1 MPDQNLVS
9 STELAARI
17 VQEAESA
24 TPDSALLLGWMKTL
38 AEFARTDAKLAQSR
52 DDACSV
58 LLQRFIDMGDFAAL
72 CDLLRAKARW
82 TGNTISSGPE
92 IAAILASATKDRV
105 VQAKIE
111 CSGFGRRHPVEA
123 LDRLALLMT
132 LVPGAAVADG
142 RRGYG
147 VVEALDDFYRTAT
160 VKFDSDPDHPRK
172 IGFAFAADSLRL
184 VGPDHVLAL
193 RHADPEGFAKKEPAE
208 IVKLAL
214 KSYGKMPLAR
224 LREFLVAAVLPAGS
238 DWRAFWT
245 KARAKLALD
254 PSVHLPAAAK
264 KNEELEFWADAEQ
277 GAREASA
284 ATFRKFLANHD
295 PKAILEQ
302 VSLYLRTG
310 DSDLDDAAKA
320 ARAEAIR
327 DRLAYAVKACVAD
340 KRLGNPVKVRALVLA
355 LAAGAKTLQVRLR
368 FTDEESRENT
378 LDEFA
383 FVGELPETSD
393 GVKDDPVEIDIV
405 ATLSKP
411 SILLDAAKKL
421 PASQMEDVLGKIPLA
436 TDADVARAF
445 VSVVPR
451 MTSNLVDHIV
461 PKLIDGPAKADF
473 AAMVRDQFAQ
483 TEVYD
488 PEAPVDEDESG
499 ATAAVGLSFPL
510 LRWICRAQASKTLQP
525 LVYATVSPFAIASI
539 ASVALSMG
547 VDKENLR
554 MRNDLKKLF
563 IAGRRETSDGKT
575 LEVDEGSKW
584 LEPLLKDM
592 GPAERSAIFVRIQSL
607 ESVWEPLRKR
617 NLVAHLQRAFPGI
630 GEGAGAA
637 VPEESAAK
645 AAAAAFDRED
655 VTSQRTYRERQ
666 AQLRHLLD
674 VEMPQNRKDIEFAK
688 GFGDLSENF
697 EYESARAKERELVA
711 RQTQL
716 EADLKRVSAFDFEG
730 VPRGGAA
737 GLGSAVTVAGEDG
750 AEKTYSILGDWDS
763 APDLGILSHQ
773 TPLAKALIGHSEG
786 DTVEI
791 PAGEDAV
798 RTVVVK
804 AVAPLSPE
812 VVAWTKG

>member
-17 VQEAESA
+17 VQEAE
-24 TPDSALLLGWMKTL
+24 TEKPDSALLLGWMKSL
-38 AEFARTDAKLAQSR
+38 AEFAAADSKHEQSR

-58 LLQRFIDMGDFAAL
+58 LLQRFIDMGDFSAL

-82 TGNTISSGPE
+82 TGNTIASGPE
-92 IAAILASATKDRV
+92 IAAILSSATKDRV
-105 VQAKIE
+105 IQAKIE
-111 CSGFGRRHPVEA
+111 CAGFGRRHPVEA
-123 LDRLALLMT
+123 IDRLSLL
-132 LVPGAAVADG
+132 LAFVPGAPVADS

-147 VVEALDDFYRTAT
+147 VVESLDDFYKT
-160 VKFDSDPDHPRK
+160 VTVVFDSEPGRPRK

-193 RHADPEGFAKKEPAE
+193 RHADPEGFAKREPGE

-214 KSYGKMPLAR
+214 KSCGKMPLAR
-224 LREFLVAAVLPAGS
+224 LREFLLATVLPEGA

-245 KARAKLALD
+245 KARAQLVHD
-254 PSVHLPAAAK
+254 GEVHLPASAK
-264 KNEELEFWADAEQ
+264 KDEDLEYWADAER

-284 ATFRKFLANHD
+284 ATFRKFLSNHD
-295 PKAILEQ
+295 PKAILDQ
-302 VSLYLRTG
+302 VAVYLRT
-310 DSDLDDAAKA
+310 DFAALDDAAKA
-320 ARAEAIR
+320 ARLDAMR

-340 KRLGNPVKVRALVLA
+340 KRLGNQVKVRALVLA
-355 LAAGAKTLQVRLR
+355 LEAGLKTLPVRLR
-368 FTDEESRENT
+368 FTDEESRVNT

-383 FVGELPETSD
+383 FAGELPESSD
-393 GVKDDPVEIDIV
+393 GVKDDPVQIDIV

-411 SILLDAAKKL
+411 AIILDAAKKL
-421 PASQMEDVLGKIPLA
+421 PASQMESVLAKIPLE
-436 TDADVARAF
+436 TDAEVARAF
-445 VSVVPR
+445 VAVTPR
-451 MTSNLVDHIV
+451 MTSNLVDHVV
-461 PKLIDGPAKADF
+461 PKLIGGPAKEDF
-473 AAMVRDQFAQ
+473 AAMVRDQFSQ
-483 TEVYD
+483 TGVYD
-488 PEAPVDEDESG
+488 PEAIVEDD
-499 ATAAVGLSFPL
+499 ADPDAPVGLSFPL

-563 IAGRRETSDGKT
+563 VAGRKEVADGKA

-584 LEPLLKDM
+584 LVPLLKDM
-592 GPAERSAIFVRIQSL
+592 APAERTAIFVRVKSL
-607 ESVWEPLRKR
+607 EGVWEPLRKR
-617 NLVAHLQRAFPGI
+617 NLVAFLERSFPGI
-630 GEGAGAA
+630 EGVSGAEPAEEPAPAA
-637 VPEESAAK
+637 VPFA
-645 AAAAAFDRED
+645 RED
-655 VTSQRTYRERQ
+655 VTSQRTWRERQ

-716 EADLKRVSAFDFEG
+716 EADLKRVSAFDFDG
-730 VPRGGAA
+730 IQQNGLV
-737 GLGSAVTVAGEDG
+737 GLGSSVVVADESG
-750 AEKTYSILGDWDS
+750 AEKTEAILGDWDS

-773 TPLAKALIGHSEG
+773 TPLAKALVGHKEG

-798 RTVVVK
+798 RSVVVK
-804 AVAPLSPE
+804 SVGPLSAE
-812 VVAWTKG
+812 VLAWTKG

>member
-17 VQEAESA
+17 VQEAETA
-24 TPDSALLLGWMKTL
+24 APDSALLLGWMKSL
-38 AEFARTDAKLAQSR
+38 AEFAGADAKLAQSR

-58 LLQRFIDMGDFAAL
+58 LVQRFIDMGDFHAL
-72 CDLLRAKARW
+72 CDLMRAKARW
-82 TGNTISSGPE
+82 TGNAISSGPE
-92 IAAILASATKDRV
+92 TAAVLSSATKDRV

-123 LDRLALLMT
+123 LDRLALLMSF
-132 LVPGAAVADG
+132 VPGAPVADE

-147 VVEALDDFYRTAT
+147 VVESLDDFYKTAT
-160 VKFDSDPDHPRK
+160 VRFDSDPEHPRR

-184 VGPDHVLAL
+184 VGPEHVLAL
-193 RHADPEGFAKKEPAE
+193 RHADPEGFAKTDPGE

-224 LREFLVAAVLPAGS
+224 LREILLAAVLPAGT
-238 DWRAFWT
+238 DWRSFWA
-245 KARAKLALD
+245 KARARLMHD
-254 PSVHLPAAAK
+254 PSVHLPSAAK
-264 KNEELEFWADAEQ
+264 KGEELEFWADAEQ

-295 PKAILEQ
+295 PKAILDQ
-302 VSLYLRTG
+302 VAVYLRT
-310 DSDLDDAAKA
+310 DFAALDDAAKA
-320 ARAEAIR
+320 ARLDAMR

-355 LAAGAKTLQVRLR
+355 LDAGLKTLPVRLR
-368 FTDEESRENT
+368 FTDEESRANT

-383 FVGELPETSD
+383 FAGELPEHSD
-393 GVKDDPVEIDIV
+393 GAKDDPVEIDIV

-411 SILLDAAKKL
+411 AILLDAAKKL
-421 PASQMEDVLGKIPLA
+421 PASQMEGVLAKIPLE
-436 TDADVARAF
+436 TDAAVAREF
-445 VSVVPR
+445 VAVVPR

-461 PKLIDGPAKADF
+461 PKLAAGPAKAEF
-473 AAMVRDQFAQ
+473 AAMVRDQFSQ
-483 TEVYD
+483 TGVYD
-488 PEAPVDEDESG
+488 PEAAVDEDDEE
-499 ATAAVGLSFPL
+499 AASAPVGLSFPL
-510 LRWICRAQASKTLQP
+510 LRWICRAQASKSLKP

-539 ASVALSMG
+539 SSVALSMG

-563 IAGRRETSDGKT
+563 VAGRREEADGKT
-575 LEVDEGSKW
+575 VEVDEGSKW
-584 LEPLLKDM
+584 LVPLLQDM
-592 GPAERSAIFVRIQSL
+592 EPAERSAIFVRVRAL
-607 ESVWEPLRKR
+607 DGVWEPLRKR
-617 NLVAHLQRAFPGI
+617 NLVAHLQRVFPGI
-630 GEGAGAA
+630 GEGSSAPAAEAA
-637 VPEESAAK
+637 VPAAET
-645 AAAAAFDRED
+645 AFSRDD
-655 VTSQRTYRERQ
+655 VTSQRSWRERQ

-716 EADLKRVSAFDFEG
+716 EADLKRVSAFDFDG
-730 VPRGGAA
+730 VAQNGLA
-737 GLGSAVTVAGEDG
+737 GLGSSVTVAGEDG

-763 APDLGILSHQ
+763 APELGILSHQ
-773 TPLAKALIGHSEG
+773 TPLAKALAGHKAG
-786 DTVEI
+786 DEVEI

-798 RTVVVK
+798 RKVVVK
-804 AVAPLSPE
+804 AVGPLSAE
-812 VVAWTKG
+812 VLAWTKG